1 MPKYSVVED
10 LPAAVPTPLDSSAS
24 QTLHTDD
31 RCKVVAIAVASGQE
45 IPQQAASP
53 TTLQV
58 VKGQVRL
65 TLDGEEKELSAG
77 AWVFM
82 ESNVRYVIYART
94 ELLLLLTRLTK

>member
-10 LPAAVPTPLDSSAS
+10 LQTEVSTPPDSSAS

-31 RCKVVAIAVASGQE
+31 RCKVVVIAVASGQE
-45 IPQQAASP
+45 IPQQAGSP

-58 VKGQVRL
+58 VKGEVRF

-94 ELLLLLTRLTK
+94 DLLLLLTMLTK